1 MAVLVLGNELTRGGG
16 DGGKQGSHVAFIS
29 PPDTGCSRLWTPR
42 TGSTA
47 KQVASRA
54 AVSNGSALSVER
66 TGLVVVNGRGAAVT
80 EPHWREEVAW

>member
-16 DGGKQGSHVAFIS
+16 DDGKQGSQVAFIS
-29 PPDTGCSRLWTPR
+29 PPDTGCSRSWTPR

-54 AVSNGSALSVER
+54 AVSNGSVLFVEQP
-66 TGLVVVNGRGAAVT
+66 GLAIVNGRGAVVT
-80 EPHWREEVAW
+80 EPHRREEVAW